1 MYINNKFNLGD
12 VVYLITD
19 TEQRPRIVTGIKVRM
34 NELLVYEL
42 ASICEETNHFEVEI
56 SKEKNILI
64 TL

>member
-1 MYINNKFNLGD
+1 MFINNKFNLGD

-19 TEQRPRIVTGIKVRM
+19 IEQRPRIVTGIKLRM
-34 NELLVYEL
+34 NDLLVYEL
-42 ASICEETNHFEVEI
+42 ACICKETNHFEVEI

>member
-19 TEQRPRIVTGIKVRM
+19 IEQRPRIVTGIKIRM
-34 NELLVYEL
+34 NDLIIYGL
-42 ASICEETNHFEVEI
+42 SCIHEETNHYEVEI
-56 SKEKNILI
+56 SIEKNILI